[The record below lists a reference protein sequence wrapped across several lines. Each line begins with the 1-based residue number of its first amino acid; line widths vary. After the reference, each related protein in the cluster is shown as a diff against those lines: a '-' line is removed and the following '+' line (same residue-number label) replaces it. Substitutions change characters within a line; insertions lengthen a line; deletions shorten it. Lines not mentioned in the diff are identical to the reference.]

1 MKRRSSRLVSATSAT
16 LALLVCVVTV
26 GGCANQ
32 PQREIG
38 WCTIG
43 GGVGGAV
50 LGGALG
56 IGLGGYKGLDN
67 CCHEDS
73 VAKAVVFDV
82 VGVTGGLV
90 LGAVAGHY
98 ICDPIVSPP
107 AMAQSSTPMTDT
119 TLPSGP
125 SSPISSGT
133 GANPAASAG
142 MAAPASLAAPASPP
156 AATTPPAPSGVH

>member
-43 GGVGGAV
+43 GGIAGAVVGGAI
-50 LGGALG
+50 G
-56 IGLGGYKGLDN
+56 IGIGGYKGVDN
-67 CCHEDS
+67 CCHQDS
-73 VAKAVVFDV
+73 VSEAVAANV
-82 VGVTGGLV
+82 VGVSVGLV
-90 LGAVAGHY
+90 GGAVAGHY
-98 ICDPIVSPP
+98 LCDPIVPP
-107 AMAQSSTPMTDT
+107 PELAQSSTPMTDT
-119 TLPSGP
+119 TLPSEP
-125 SSPISSGT
+125 STPISSGT
-133 GANPAASAG
+133 GANTAASAG

-156 AATTPPAPSGVH
+156 AATPPPAPTGAH